1 MHRKRA
7 EWATKQDRGAVIVT
21 VDISEWSLVG
31 LVQRQAADRGD
42 QEYMSFEHGTILT
55 YAALDRDRD
64 QIARNLASLGIGTSD
79 R

>member
-7 EWATKQDRGAVIVT
+7 EWARKQDRVAVIVT

-42 QEYMSFEHGTILT
+42 QEDMSFEHGPLLT
-55 YAALDRDRD
+55 
-64 QIARNLASLGIGTSD
+64 
-79 R
+79 